1 MPPDTTN
8 YMILGYVI
16 FSVVMLVYLLSL
28 LVRSRNLKQDIE
40 LLQELDQ
47 DAPKE

>member
-8 YMILGYVI
+8 YLILGYAV
-16 FSVVMLVYLLSL
+16 FTVVMVVYLFSLS
-28 LVRSRNLKQDIE
+28 VRSRNLKQDVE

-47 DAPKE
+47 DEHKE